1 MKLKHL
7 LLGLGA
13 LAALFSCK
21 QEEPYV
27 EPSLV
32 VSPNVVNFTALA
44 EEKVVYITSNNDWTA
59 ESDQQW
65 LDLSATSGKASEEKV
80 ELVLSAAENTAE
92 LARVAKVTVKAA
104 GLTKEITVTQAA
116 VDAKPEEPA
125 QVTVS
130 VEAIEAAVQAGEYTF
145 SLTANKAWA
154 VTSDAQW
161 AVVDPAT
168 GEPTT
173 EAVTVKVTVTENT
186 AEETR
191 TATIKVVAQDAEK
204 TVVLTQAGVV
214 IPEGSVESKPYL
226 IKTAADLAAMRE
238 KALPGTETY
247 FRLEND
253 IDMTGVT
260 NWIPVNY
267 GDVEVQGEGDSQTST
282 TTYTRKIHFDGNNKT
297 ISNFAPATY
306 LDGETVCN
314 FPSIF
319 GVLYG
324 TCKNLKV
331 TAAKIEVAQ
340 GSTGILAGYVG
351 TTDKPAVVTNVS
363 VQGVVNVTGTA
374 GRIGGVCG
382 VAFDATFTD
391 CKTDVT
397 MNVAQQDA
405 AGFAGR
411 VSGECSFTNCEAK
424 AVINSPIAEKART
437 AVFAGYTNGTNATFD
452 GCKVLSGSSV
462 TISNGKTASYL
473 GMVGGLLAYD
483 GSTVKTTIKNCAVD
497 VTLTVPWGSN
507 VGGVVAIKGTG
518 DIEIDGVTVKG
529 AITADKQLAGVFG
542 YVEKAGTVVIKNA
555 QNSASIT
562 GGTTTGSHYNAGIL
576 GWAVTA
582 TSVAVQNCS
591 SSADINTPGSSNG
604 GLVGATNTTVTSF
617 TMDDCYCTG
626 SVHGNNNIGG
636 LVGNL
641 QSGGH
646 IKNSYFKGAKITAA
660 GSTIG
665 GVVGGSYTNL
675 VENCYAETEMAI
687 GASNSGGVVGQVN
700 ANCTSLKV
708 DKCYFKGT
716 IVNSTANSNCIGGV
730 VGRINIASGMPEV
743 TRCWSEG
750 SITVTAKNVG
760 GVVGYALP
768 VSVANC
774 WSSMD
779 IVADNQAIGGIVGS
793 PAKNNE
799 SIVNCYFAG
808 TVKGKCGVGGIVGMF
823 ENCPSVTLENCVSFA
838 TSVTTT
844 RIDPTNYSSGA
855 VIGNIRADST
865 TPTTSIK
872 NCWRKADM
880 EFKDYVG
887 LYPNVNNGPV
897 EYNNPLV
904 DHEDAVGAGVLPPHL
919 VPQGQG
925 YTNDWAQIC
934 YHGKAAAANATVSS
948 VAQTLGWDASIWDFS
963 GALPTLK

>member
-1 MKLKHL
+1 MKLRHL

-32 VSPNVVNFTALA
+32 VTPNVVNFTSLA

-130 VEAIEAAVQAGEYTF
+130 VEAIEAAVQSGEYTF
-145 SLTANKAWA
+145 TLTANKAWT
-154 VTSDAQW
+154 VTSDSEW
-161 AVVDPAT
+161 AVVAPAS

-173 EAVTVKVTVTENT
+173 EAVTVKVTVAENT
-186 AEETR
+186 AEESR

-204 TVVLTQAGVV
+204 TIVLTQAAVV
-214 IPEGSVESKPYL
+214 IPEGSVEAKPYL
-226 IKTAADLAAMRE
+226 IKTPADLAAMRE
-238 KALPGTETY
+238 KALPGAETY

-267 GDVEVQGEGDSQTST
+267 GDTEVQDDKTVT
-282 TTYTRKIHFDGNNKT
+282 DFNRKIHFDGNNKT

-314 FPSIF
+314 YPSIF

-351 TTDKPAVVTNVS
+351 TTNKPAVVTNVS
-363 VQGVVNVTGTA
+363 VQGVVNVTGTT

-382 VAFDATFTD
+382 VAYDATFTG
-391 CKTDVT
+391 CKVDVT

-424 AVINSPIAEKART
+424 AVITSPIAEKART

-452 GCKVLSGSSV
+452 GCKVLEGSSV
-462 TISNGKTASYL
+462 SITNGKTASYL
-473 GMVGGLLAYD
+473 GMVGGLVGYD
-483 GSTVKTTIKNCAVD
+483 GSTVKTTIKNCSVD
-497 VTLTVPWGSN
+497 ATLSVPWGAN
-507 VGGVVAIKGTG
+507 VGGVVAIKGAG

-529 AITADKQLAGVFG
+529 AITADKQVAGVFG
-542 YVEKAGTVVIKNA
+542 YVEKAGSVVIKNA
-555 QNSASIT
+555 HNTASIT

-576 GWAVTA
+576 GWAATA
-582 TSVAVQNCS
+582 TSIAVQNCS
-591 SSADINTPGSSNG
+591 STADIYSPGSSNA

-626 SVHGNNNIGG
+626 TVGGNNNLGG

-641 QSGGH
+641 QSPGH
-646 IKNSYFKGAKITAA
+646 IKNSYYKGAKITSV
-660 GSTIG
+660 GSTVG
-665 GVVGGSYTNL
+665 GIVGGSYTNL
-675 VENCYAETEMAI
+675 VQNCYVETDIAI
-687 GASNSGGVVGQVN
+687 GASNSGGVVGNVH
-700 ANCTSLKV
+700 ANTTSFKTEN
-708 DKCYFKGT
+708 CYFKGT
-716 IVNSTANSNCIGGV
+716 ITSANAGNCIGGV
-730 VGRINIASGMPEV
+730 VGRINITTGTPQVS
-743 TRCWSEG
+743 RSWSEG
-750 SITVTAKNVG
+750 SINVKAKNVG

-768 VSVANC
+768 VSIDNCYSTMNILAN
-774 WSSMD
+774 D
-779 IVADNQAIGGIVGS
+779 QTIGGIIGS
-793 PAKNNE
+793 PSKNTV
-799 SIVNCYFAG
+799 SIVNCYSTG
-808 TVKGKCGVGGIVGMF
+808 SLEGKCAVGGICGMF
-823 ENCPSVTLENCVSFA
+823 ENCPSITVENCVSFA
-838 TSVTTT
+838 TKVIAQ

-855 VIGNIRADST
+855 VIGNIRTDTT

-872 NCWRKADM
+872 NNWRKADM

-887 LYPNVNNGPV
+887 LYPDVSAGPV

-904 DHEDAVGAGVLPPHL
+904 DHENVAGAGALPPYL

-925 YTNDWAQIC
+925 YKNDWAQLC
-934 YHGKAAAANATVSS
+934 YHGKAAAADATVTS
-948 VAQTLGWDASIWDFS
+948 VAKTLGWDTAIWDFS
-963 GALPTLK
+963 KALPTLK

>member
-27 EPSLV
+27 EPALT
-32 VSPNVVNFTALA
+32 VSPTTINFGSASG
-44 EEKVVYITSNNDWTA
+44 EQVVYITSNNDWTA
-59 ESDQQW
+59 ESDADW

-80 ELVLSAAENTAE
+80 EIKLYAAENTAE
-92 LARVAKVTVKAA
+92 SARVAKVTVTAA
-104 GLTKEITVTQAA
+104 GLVKEVTVTQAA

-125 QVTVS
+125 EVTVS
-130 VEAIEAAVQAGEYTF
+130 VETLQAAATAGEYEFQIT
-145 SLTANKAWA
+145 SNKAWTITDDA
-154 VTSDAQW
+154 EWVT
-161 AVVDPAT
+161 VDPTA

-173 EAVTVKVTVTENT
+173 EVVMVKVTVAANAVQE
-186 AEETR
+186 AR
-191 TATIKVVAQDAEK
+191 TATIKVAAQDVEK
-204 TVVLTQAGVV
+204 TVVLTQAAADANENGTQ
-214 IPEGSVESKPYL
+214 EKPWL
-226 IKTAADLAAMRE
+226 IKTTDDLAAMRS
-238 KALPGTETY
+238 KAQPGTETW

-253 IDMTGVT
+253 LDMSGVN
-260 NWIPVNY
+260 NWVPVNY
-267 GDVEVQGEGDSQTST
+267 GDTEGEGEAAVTD
-282 TTYTRKIHFDGNNKT
+282 YNRKIHFDGNNKT

-314 FPSIF
+314 FPSLF

-324 TCKNLKV
+324 SCKDLTI
-331 TAAKIEVAQ
+331 TAAKIEVEQ

-363 VQGVVNVTGTA
+363 VQGVVNVTGTS

-529 AITADKQLAGVFG
+529 AITADKQVAGVFG

-562 GGTTTGSHYNAGIL
+562 GGTTTNSHYNAGIL

-582 TSVAVQNCS
+582 NSVAVMNCS
-591 SSADINTPGSSNG
+591 STADINSPGSSNG
-604 GLVGATNTTVTSF
+604 GLVGATNATVTSF

-646 IKNSYFKGAKITAA
+646 IKNSYYKGAKINSV
-660 GSTIG
+660 GSTVG
-665 GVVGGSYTNL
+665 GIVGGSYTNL
-675 VENCYAETEMAI
+675 VQNCYVETDIAI
-687 GASNSGGVVGQVN
+687 GASNSGGVVGNVH
-700 ANCTSLKV
+700 ANCTGLKV

-716 IVNSTANSNCIGGV
+716 IVNSTAGSNCIGGV

-750 SITVTAKNVG
+750 TITVTAKNIG

-774 WSSMD
+774 WSSMT
-779 IVADNQAIGGIVGS
+779 IVADNQAIGGIIGS
-793 PAKNNE
+793 PAKNSE
-799 SIVNCYFAG
+799 SVVNCYFVG
-808 TVKGKCGVGGIVGMF
+808 SLEGKCGVGGIVGIF
-823 ENCPSVTLENCVSFA
+823 ENCPSVIVENCVSFA
-838 TSVTTT
+838 TSVTTLRT
-844 RIDPTNYSSGA
+844 DPTNYSSGA
-855 VIGNIRADST
+855 VIGNLRADT
-865 TPTTSIK
+865 VTPTTSIK
-872 NCWRKADM
+872 NNWRKADM

-887 LYPNVNNGPV
+887 LFPDATNGPV
-897 EYNNPLV
+897 EYKNQLV
-904 DHEDAVGAGVLPPHL
+904 DHEDVAGAGALPPYL

-925 YTNDWAQIC
+925 YKNDWAQIC
-934 YHGKAAAANATVSS
+934 YHGKAAAADATVSS

-963 GALPTLK
+963 KALPTLK

>member
-1 MKLKHL
+1 M
-7 LLGLGA
+7 
-13 LAALFSCK
+13 
-21 QEEPYV
+21 

-32 VSPNVVNFTALA
+32 VTPNVVNFTSLA

-130 VEAIEAAVQAGEYTF
+130 VEAIEAAVQSGEYTF
-145 SLTANKAWA
+145 TLTANKAWT
-154 VTSDAQW
+154 VTSDSEW
-161 AVVDPAT
+161 AVVAPAS

-173 EAVTVKVTVTENT
+173 EAVTVKVTVAENT
-186 AEETR
+186 AEESR

-204 TVVLTQAGVV
+204 TIVLTQAAVV
-214 IPEGSVESKPYL
+214 IPEGSVEAKPYL
-226 IKTAADLAAMRE
+226 IKTPADLAAMRE
-238 KALPGTETY
+238 KALPGAETY

-267 GDVEVQGEGDSQTST
+267 GDTEVQDDKTVT
-282 TTYTRKIHFDGNNKT
+282 DFNRKIHFDGNNKT

-314 FPSIF
+314 YPSIF

-382 VAFDATFTD
+382 VAYDAAFTG
-391 CKTDVT
+391 CKVDVT

-424 AVINSPIAEKART
+424 AVITSPIAEKART

-452 GCKVLSGSSV
+452 GCKVLEGSSV
-462 TISNGKTASYL
+462 SITNGKTASYL
-473 GMVGGLLAYD
+473 GMVGGLVGYD
-483 GSTVKTTIKNCAVD
+483 GSTVKTTIKNCSVD
-497 VTLTVPWGSN
+497 ATLSVPWGAN
-507 VGGVVAIKGTG
+507 VGGVVAIKGAG

-529 AITADKQLAGVFG
+529 AITADKQVAGVFG
-542 YVEKAGTVVIKNA
+542 YVEKAGGVVIKNA
-555 QNSASIT
+555 HNTASIT
-562 GGTTTGSHYNAGIL
+562 GGTTTVSHYNAGIL
-576 GWAVTA
+576 GWAATA

-591 SSADINTPGSSNG
+591 STADIYSPGSSNA

-626 SVHGNNNIGG
+626 TVGGNNNLGG

-641 QSGGH
+641 QSPGH
-646 IKNSYFKGAKITAA
+646 IKNSYYKGAKITSV
-660 GSTIG
+660 GSTVG
-665 GVVGGSYTNL
+665 GIVGGSYTNL
-675 VENCYAETEMAI
+675 VQNCYVETDIAI
-687 GASNSGGVVGQVN
+687 GASNSGGVVGNVH
-700 ANCTSLKV
+700 ANTTSFKTEN
-708 DKCYFKGT
+708 CYFKGT
-716 IVNSTANSNCIGGV
+716 ITSANAGNCIGGV
-730 VGRINIASGMPEV
+730 VGRINITTGTPQVS
-743 TRCWSEG
+743 RSWSEG
-750 SITVTAKNVG
+750 SINVKAKNVG

-768 VSVANC
+768 VSIDNCYSTMNILAN
-774 WSSMD
+774 D
-779 IVADNQAIGGIVGS
+779 QTIGGIIGS
-793 PAKNNE
+793 PSKNTV
-799 SIVNCYFAG
+799 SIVNCYSTG
-808 TVKGKCGVGGIVGMF
+808 SLEGKCAVGGICGMF
-823 ENCPSVTLENCVSFA
+823 ENCPSITVENCVSFA
-838 TSVTTT
+838 TKVIAQ

-855 VIGNIRADST
+855 VIGNIRTDTT

-872 NCWRKADM
+872 NNWRKADM

-887 LYPNVNNGPV
+887 LYPDVSAGPV

-904 DHEDAVGAGVLPPHL
+904 DHENVAGAGALPPYL

-925 YTNDWAQIC
+925 YKNDWAQLA
-934 YHGKAAAANATVSS
+934 YHGKAAAADATVSS
-948 VAQTLGWDASIWDFS
+948 LAQTLGWDASIWDFS
-963 GALPTLK
+963 NALPTLK

>member
-7 LLGLGA
+7 LLGLCA
-13 LAALFSCK
+13 FAALSSCK
-21 QEEPYV
+21 QEEPYA
-27 EPSLV
+27 EPALE
-32 VSPNVVNFTALA
+32 VSTTTVSFGSAS

-59 ESDQQW
+59 ESDQDW
-65 LDLSATSGKASEEKV
+65 LTLSATSGKASEEKV
-80 ELVLSAAENTAE
+80 ELVLSAEENTAE
-92 LARVAKVTVKAA
+92 QARVAKVTVTAA
-104 GLTKEITVTQAA
+104 GLTKEISVTQAA
-116 VDAKPEEPA
+116 VDPKPEEPA

-130 VEAIEAAVQAGEYTF
+130 VETLEATAEAGEYTF
-145 SLTANKAWA
+145 NLTANKAWT
-154 VTSDAQW
+154 VTDDAEW
-161 AVVDPAT
+161 VNVDPAT
-168 GEPTT
+168 GEPVT
-173 EAVTVKVTVTENT
+173 EAVTVKVTVAANT
-186 AEETR
+186 VQEAR
-191 TATIKVVAQDAEK
+191 TATIKVTAQDAEK
-204 TVVLTQAGVV
+204 TIVLTQAAFV
-214 IPEGSVESKPYL
+214 PVEDGTQQNPWL
-226 IKTAADLAAMRE
+226 IKTTDDLAAMRS
-238 KALPGTETY
+238 KTLPGTETW
-247 FRLEND
+247 FRLENNL
-253 IDMTGVT
+253 DMTGVA
-260 NWIPVNY
+260 NWVPVNY
-267 GDVEVQGEGDSQTST
+267 GDVEGEGEAAVT
-282 TTYTRKIHFDGNNKT
+282 TFNRKIHFDGNNKT
-297 ISNFAPATY
+297 ISNFAPATWN
-306 LDGETVCN
+306 DGETACN
-314 FPSIF
+314 YPSLF

-324 TCKNLKV
+324 SCKDLTI
-331 TAAKIEVAQ
+331 TAAKIEVQQ

-424 AVINSPIAEKART
+424 AVIASPIAEKART

-576 GWAVTA
+576 GWAATA

-591 SSADINTPGSSNG
+591 STADIYSPGSSNA

-626 SVHGNNNIGG
+626 TVGGNNNLGG

-641 QSGGH
+641 QSPGH
-646 IKNSYFKGAKITAA
+646 IKNSYYKGAKITSV
-660 GSTIG
+660 GSTVG
-665 GVVGGSYTNL
+665 GIVGGSYTNL
-675 VENCYAETEMAI
+675 VQNCYVETDIAI
-687 GASNSGGVVGQVN
+687 GASNSGGVVGNVH
-700 ANCTSLKV
+700 ANTTSFKTEN
-708 DKCYFKGT
+708 CYFKGT
-716 IVNSTANSNCIGGV
+716 ITSSAAGNCIGGV
-730 VGRINIASGMPEV
+730 VGRINITTGTPQVS
-743 TRCWSEG
+743 RSWSEG
-750 SITVTAKNVG
+750 SINVKAKNVG

-768 VSVANC
+768 VSIDNCYSTMNILAN
-774 WSSMD
+774 D
-779 IVADNQAIGGIVGS
+779 QTIGGIIGS
-793 PAKNNE
+793 PSKNTV
-799 SIVNCYFAG
+799 SIVNCYSTG
-808 TVKGKCGVGGIVGMF
+808 SLEGKCAVGGICGMF
-823 ENCPSVTLENCVSFA
+823 ENCPSITVENCVSFA
-838 TSVTTT
+838 TKVIAQ

-855 VIGNIRADST
+855 VIGNIRTDTT

-872 NCWRKADM
+872 NNWRKADM

-887 LYPNVNNGPV
+887 LFPDVSAGPV

-904 DHEDAVGAGVLPPHL
+904 DHENVAGAGALPPYL

-925 YTNDWAQIC
+925 HKNDWAQLA
-934 YHGKAAAANATVSS
+934 YHGKAAAADATVSS
-948 VAQTLGWDASIWDFS
+948 LAQTLGWDASIWDFS
-963 GALPTLK
+963 KALPTLK